1 MRPSDLDCGP
11 SEESLWAGALATVL
25 VSLGS
30 GLSVANAL
38 LLSAG
43 ASGLA

>member
-1 MRPSDLDCGP
+1 MRPSDIHRGHI
-11 SEESLWAGALATVL
+11 EESLWTGALATVL
-25 VSLGS
+25 VSLGA